1 MVSSYFFKTRIDSLI
16 FKFITKIYIKILIAW
31 LWFMINIKR
40 LLIKHFNIMYIFIL
54 FIIITVLSGIIS
66 LYTTYEYNSYISQF
80 IESLETAK
88 NIQIEL
94 QKQFNNGKIIILEGI
109 SFNTYQHKIHEYS
122 YNAQNIQNQ
131 LFNLMLMCKD
141 MKGIHAKIINF
152 TKLYKQV
159 NNEFLSLYSEL

>member
-1 MVSSYFFKTRIDSLI
+1 
-16 FKFITKIYIKILIAW
+16 
-31 LWFMINIKR
+31 MINIKR

-94 QKQFNNGKIIILEGI
+94 QEQFNNGKIIILEGS

-131 LFNLMLMCKD
+131 LFNLRLMCKD
-141 MKGIHAKIINF
+141 MK
-152 TKLYKQV
+152 
-159 NNEFLSLYSEL
+159 E

>member
-1 MVSSYFFKTRIDSLI
+1 
-16 FKFITKIYIKILIAW
+16 
-31 LWFMINIKR
+31 MINIKR

-94 QKQFNNGKIIILEGI
+94 QKQFNNGKIIILEGS

-131 LFNLMLMCKD
+131 LFNLGLMCKD

-152 TKLYKQV
+152 TKLYK
-159 NNEFLSLYSEL
+159 